1 MDRNSNLFKISGE
14 SLADLRKFL
23 RADGG
28 FSEAEVIRRLWRI
41 FRIDDK
47 SIFDDDARRLASAF
61 QIQGSSS
68 FWVARVLDIL
78 AAKESVNIRRFEA
91 TQAGVEE
98 FQGAEFVDINLDDC
112 LLFNMP
118 ITCVVFRPGNV
129 DVTIFSGNA
138 EFVGLSLIHI

>member
-14 SLADLRKFL
+14 NLADLRKFL

-28 FSEAEVIRRLWRI
+28 FSSAEVVRRLWRV

-47 SIFDDDARRLASAF
+47 SLFDDDARRLASAF
-61 QIQGSSS
+61 QVQGSSS
-68 FWVARVLDIL
+68 FWVARVSDII
-78 AAKESVNIRRFEA
+78 AAKESVNVRRFEA
-91 TQAGVEE
+91 TQAGIEG

-112 LLFNMP
+112 LLFNLP

-129 DVTIFSGNA
+129 DVTIFSGDA
-138 EFVGLSLIHI
+138 SFVSQMES

>member
-68 FWVARVLDIL
+68 FWAVSYTHLRAH
-78 AAKESVNIRRFEA
+78 E
-91 TQAGVEE
+91 T
-98 FQGAEFVDINLDDC
+98 
-112 LLFNMP
+112 
-118 ITCVVFRPGNV
+118 
-129 DVTIFSGNA
+129 
-138 EFVGLSLIHI
+138 